1 VTGDGHL
8 DTPSRAAGSLL
19 AEGSLPRAW
28 ARRWAAHPDAH
39 VLHDGRWITAANLEE
54 RTRTVSRRLVAAGI
68 RFGDRVLVSAQPGA
82 DLVVAHVA
90 ALRLGAVVVPVSPA
104 YGEQELTHVVRSCAP
119 AAAILDDGARAAWMP
134 PGCLVTS
141 PEVPLPDGPDVE
153 LDAAAPG
160 DPALLMHTSGTSGPP
175 KVAVLSHANLLAGAE
190 SVRRAWRWTPED
202 RLVLA
207 LPLFHV
213 HGLAIGLHG
222 TLLAGASAVLRPR
235 FAPDDVLAAVRD
247 HGATLFFGV
256 PTMYSRLVASTRVRE
271 LSRLRLAVSG
281 SAPLPREVFEAVAEH
296 GATRILER
304 YGMTETLLTASN
316 PDAGDRR
323 PGTVGLPLPG
333 AEVRLA
339 QDTEIQVRGPSVMRG
354 YLDRPDATAEAFTA
368 DGWFRTGD
376 LGRLD
381 EAGYLRIVGRS
392 KELVITGGY
401 NVHPSEVEDVLR
413 THPAVRDAAVI
424 GVTDDDLG
432 ERVIAFVEASDVTG
446 QALVEFAGARLAPYK
461 RPREVVTVDA
471 LPRNALGKVSKA
483 QLSPAAPSE
492 P

>member
-1 VTGDGHL
+1 
-8 DTPSRAAGSLL
+8 
-19 AEGSLPRAW
+19 
-28 ARRWAAHPDAH
+28 
-39 VLHDGRWITAANLEE
+39 
-54 RTRTVSRRLVAAGI
+54 
-68 RFGDRVLVSAQPGA
+68 
-82 DLVVAHVA
+82 
-90 ALRLGAVVVPVSPA
+90 
-104 YGEQELTHVVRSCAP
+104 
-119 AAAILDDGARAAWMP
+119 MP

-424 GVTDDDLG
+424 GVPDDDLG